1 MESNVK
7 VTFWLN
13 KAKTNAKNS
22 IPVYIRVWY
31 NYEYF
36 TKSTGI
42 GVRPAD
48 WDKKGMRVK
57 GANKEVYTANAQLDS
72 LKVKVLQIVNKLSLM
87 GKPFNINTIKN
98 TLEGNDSN
106 QVTLM
111 KVCNEQLKEMEKL
124 RGKDFAPATIV
135 KYTNT
140 VLRIKQF
147 LRYKYKRSDIYL
159 YELDYHFISEFETY
173 LKNKHNNS
181 TSTCYKHY
189 QRFTRMIHQAM
200 HRGYMEKFPF
210 GNYKIR
216 MPKKKIEYLTQEELN
231 RIENKKIT
239 VERLEIIRD
248 IFVFCCYTGLAYA
261 ELASLTPSNIT
272 TGMDGELWLNIHRKK
287 TKKHYHVP
295 LLEKALNILEKYKEH
310 PKCQQSGKCLPVPS
324 NIKYNAYLK
333 EIGDLAAI
341 PKSKPLVSHL
351 ARKTFACTIGLA
363 NGMNI
368 GVLSKILGHASIQVT
383 LDSYATVIDELML
396 RNVKDLKAK
405 LSSSKGKP
413 STKFK
418 PAGKRKNK

>member
-1 MESNVK
+1 
-7 VTFWLN
+7 
-13 KAKTNAKNS
+13 
-22 IPVYIRVWY
+22 
-31 NYEYF
+31 
-36 TKSTGI
+36 
-42 GVRPAD
+42 
-48 WDKKGMRVK
+48 
-57 GANKEVYTANAQLDS
+57 
-72 LKVKVLQIVNKLSLM
+72 M